1 MQIESMR
8 VAVAPQLASEVEQSG
23 RAEPARHG
31 HQALHSGQRRG
42 HHPEVLTHH
51 VGHRR
56 AWKMIVETL
65 QEAGRQ
71 DDIAERRQTQHQNR
85 IGHGT
90 SAASLL
96 AESAARAG

>member
-1 MQIESMR
+1 
-8 VAVAPQLASEVEQSG
+8 
-23 RAEPARHG
+23 
-31 HQALHSGQRRG
+31 
-42 HHPEVLTHH
+42 
-51 VGHRR
+51 
-56 AWKMIVETL
+56 MIVETL